1 MTEWL
6 ANAPPIV
13 SYLIGIPSIMV
24 GSILFLGAFF
34 LTPTRT
40 ERSSILPSMRDQA
53 GTIPP
58 PYVAK
63 DYQSFRA
70 RLGAVAKK
78 LKQRGRPRFFLGFA
92 RVRHTSEKSHP

>member
-1 MTEWL
+1 
-6 ANAPPIV
+6 
-13 SYLIGIPSIMV
+13 
-24 GSILFLGAFF
+24 
-34 LTPTRT
+34 
-40 ERSSILPSMRDQA
+40 MRDQA

-92 RVRHTSEKSHP
+92 RVRHTSEKSQP